1 VSTPP
6 LELVAALSRAVKAL
20 SARREGRETRFLCPA
35 HDDHSPSARWNP
47 EKAVWR
53 CDACGAGGGALDL
66 AERLGIELPA
76 VRAQGPCE
84 TVYRLRDAAGRV
96 VAEHVRVDLGN
107 GKKRMFWR
115 REGRRGLGGLRTADL
130 PLYGAEHVR
139 GFDASR
145 PVFVVEG
152 EKAAE
157 CLLAIGAQ
165 VLGTVSGASGTPSRA
180 ALSVLAGYDLILWPD
195 ADTPGAQHMRR
206 LGAAVAGVAA
216 SVRIF
221 EPAGAQASDDAAE
234 WTAARLEEK
243 EPAAV
248 LVSLLAEV
256 ELDATHPAGV
266 AAGGAGVER
275 ESAPALSAT
284 SSGPASAPP
293 LGSEEVLASRPG
305 SGSLVAVGTVEPPS
319 ERAWPELDPRALHG
333 VAGSFVR
340 LIEPDTEADP
350 VALLVQFLAAA
361 GSLLGRH
368 LFYQVEG
375 AKHFPNLFTLLVGE
389 TSRGRKGTSLAHVRN
404 VMAAAD
410 ATWDGTRVLSGLSSG
425 EGLIHQVR
433 DPAEP
438 RADAKGKA
446 ADEGIDDKRLFV
458 VESEFATSLRVMH
471 REGNTLSGI
480 LRSAWET
487 GALATLT
494 KNTPTTAKGAH
505 ISLVGHITA
514 DELRRELDRT
524 EYANGL
530 ANRFLFV
537 VARRARL
544 LPFGGESVNM
554 TALSSIARQLVEAA
568 GAAQQRHG
576 QRLCMDS
583 HAVELWR
590 EVYPVLSA
598 DRRGFLGA
606 LTARAEAH
614 AVRLAVLYAI
624 LDAAPAIQGCHL
636 VAALALWAYC
646 DESTQ
651 YIFGDSLGD
660 PDSDAILSG
669 LQRSADGLTRTE
681 VRDLFG
687 RHRSASQIDRAIYAI
702 QRDGLVSITD
712 EPTGGRPIQRLKL
725 ATKATKATKGSAE
738 GGLMSLKSLL
748 SRL

>member
-1 VSTPP
+1 M
-6 LELVAALSRAVKAL
+6 LSG
-20 SARREGRETRFLCPA
+20 RREGRETRFLCPA

-115 REGRRGLGGLRTADL
+115 RDGRCGLGGLRTAAL
-130 PLYGAEHVR
+130 PLYGTER
-139 GFDASR
+139 IGGFDALR

-157 CLLAIGAQ
+157 CLIAIGAQ
-165 VLGTVSGASGTPSRA
+165 AVGTVTGASGTPSRA
-180 ALSVLAGYDLILWPD
+180 ALSVLAGYDLVLWPD
-195 ADTPGAQHMRR
+195 ADTPGASHMRR
-206 LGAAVAGVAA
+206 LAAAVAGVAA
-216 SVRIF
+216 RVRIF
-221 EPAGAQASDDAAE
+221 EPAGVQPSDDAAE

-243 EPAAV
+243 DPEAV
-248 LVSLLAEV
+248 LASLLGEV
-256 ELDATHPAGV
+256 ELAATVPAG
-266 AAGGAGVER
+266 AAAARAGVQR
-275 ESAPALSAT
+275 D
-284 SSGPASAPP
+284 SGPAVRATAP
-293 LGSEEVLASRPG
+293 GA
-305 SGSLVAVGTVEPPS
+305 VAIVEPRS
-319 ERAWPELDPRALHG
+319 ERAWPELDPRAMHG
-333 VAGSFVR
+333 IAGGFVR
-340 LIEPDTEADP
+340 LIELDTEADP

-368 LFYQVEG
+368 RFYQVEG

-389 TSRGRKGTSLAHVRN
+389 TSRGRKGTSLAHVRS

-410 ATWDGTRVLSGLSSG
+410 AIWDGTRVMSGLSSG

-446 ADEGIDDKRLFV
+446 PDEGIGDKRLFV

-494 KNTPTTAKGAH
+494 KNSPTTAKGAH

-544 LPFGGESVNM
+544 LPFGGENVNE
-554 TALSSIARQLVEAA
+554 TALSSIASELAEAA
-568 GAAQQRHG
+568 DVAHARHG
-576 QRLCMDS
+576 QRLSMDS
-583 HAVELWR
+583 EAAELWR
-590 EVYPVLSA
+590 EIYPVLSA

-614 AVRLAVLYAI
+614 VVRLAVLYAI
-624 LDAAPAIQGCHL
+624 LDSAPAIQRCQL
-636 VAALALWAYC
+636 IAALALWVYC

-651 YIFGDSLGD
+651 YIFSDSLGD
-660 PDSDAILSG
+660 PDSDAILSA
-669 LQRSADGLTRTE
+669 LRRSAEGLTRTE

-687 RHRSASQIDRAIYAI
+687 RHRSTSQIDRAIHAL
-702 QRDGLVSITD
+702 QRDGLVSIAD
-712 EPTGGRPIQRLKL
+712 EPTGGRPLQRLRL